1 MFEPGN
7 LTGEVIGDGLIH
19 GDLTPEESTRG
30 MALVEFY
37 AAVYD
42 TIENEIAQD
51 EERLKIR
58 KAALRAVQLND
69 LPEAMNKVGITEYV
83 YEGRKLLLTQ
93 DTHSNITEANR
104 DEAIKWIQANG
115 HGSILAYTLIIKFGS
130 KNEALA
136 RLFQEMLR
144 KAFPSDDI
152 KIIAPYTMVTLRDKV
167 LELAKEILPGK
178 TVEEKITMSGS
189 ALIAMIKKLR
199 REGREVPDFVGT
211 FEPQMAKWE
220 KIDAV
225 EIV

>member
-1 MFEPGN
+1 MDDIED
-7 LTGEVIGDGLIH
+7 VMSD
-19 GDLTPEESTRG
+19 EERVRG

-37 AAVYD
+37 AQEYD
-42 TIENEIAQD
+42 TCENDIAQL
-51 EERLKIR
+51 EEKLKLT
-58 KAALRAVQLND
+58 KAALRTIQLNN
-69 LPEAMNKVGITEYV
+69 LPEAMNKIGLTEYV
-83 YEGRKLLLTQ
+83 HEGRKLLLTQ

-115 HGSILAYTLIIKFGS
+115 YGSILAYTLTIKFGS
-130 KNEALA
+130 KNEALV
-136 RLFQEMLR
+136 RLFQDMLR

-152 KIIAPYTMVTLRDKV
+152 KIVAPYTATALTEKIR
-167 LELAKEILPGK
+167 ELAKEIVPAK

-199 REGREVPDFVGT
+199 REGREVPDFVGS